1 MKYLQMIDL
10 WLLVDD
16 NDGDDDGGD
25 DDDDAELQKFRGNI
39 KRQKG
44 WKVKIERGV
53 ENVVVGVDASIVTYI
68 SVIAAENVVVDY

>member
-10 WLLVDD
+10 WLL
-16 NDGDDDGGD
+16 DDDDDGD

-44 WKVKIERGV
+44 WKVKIECGV
-53 ENVVVGVDASIVTYI
+53 ENVVVVVDASVVTYRNV
-68 SVIAAENVVVDY
+68 VIAAENVVVDY